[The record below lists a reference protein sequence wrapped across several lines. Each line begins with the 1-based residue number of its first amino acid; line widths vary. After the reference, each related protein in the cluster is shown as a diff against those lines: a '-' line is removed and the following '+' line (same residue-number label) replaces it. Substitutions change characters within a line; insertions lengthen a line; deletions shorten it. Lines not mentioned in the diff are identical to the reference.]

1 MDQMNYE
8 AVQAV
13 DTTVSVAA
21 AQLQPQEQ
29 VQEVKPY
36 TLRNLC
42 SDDVFICVAI
52 LHKIG
57 FKEVRGCITLDRLK
71 AVVSKVQAE
80 SVENAEGAEDSDGIA
95 EKAGFD
101 IAMDLLSVI
110 MGNMEACKG
119 DVYKLLANLSGMT
132 AEQISRLDAAVF
144 VAMLIDVFKQKC
156 FVDFFKV
163 VLKFI

>member
-1 MDQMNYE
+1 MDMMNYE
-8 AVQAV
+8 TQAV
-13 DTTVSVAA
+13 DTAIPVAE
-21 AQLQPQEQ
+21 PQA
-29 VQEVKPY
+29 VKPY
-36 TLRNLC
+36 TLRNL
-42 SDDVFICVAI
+42 SSEDVFICVGI

-57 FKEVRGCITLDRLK
+57 FKEIKGCISLDKLK
-71 AVVSKVQAE
+71 AVVTTAQAE
-80 SVENAEGAEDSDGIA
+80 DAEADSDGIA

-101 IAMDLLSVI
+101 IAMDLLSVV

-132 AEQISRLDAAVF
+132 VEQIRTLDAAVF